1 MLIHLHV
8 KNLALIEEAEVDF
21 GPGLNILTGET
32 GAGKSILL
40 GSMQLVLGGKMS
52 REMIRENASYALVEL
67 LFQTE
72 NPALSQKLE
81 EMDISMEEGEILLSR
96 KIMDGRSVSKING
109 QTCTVGQM
117 KAVAELLLDIHGQH
131 EHQSLLDPGRQ
142 LEILDAYGKEKI
154 MPAKEKVREIY
165 GRYREVQKE
174 LGAMDLDEAQRNREI
189 SLLKFQLEEIEKAQL
204 TLGEDKELE
213 QRYRKMNNSRKIVE
227 ALQKVHACTGYDES
241 ASAGEL
247 LGQAVREVSQV
258 SSLDEELQSLE
269 SMLLDIDS
277 LLNDFNRELSSYL
290 EGLVF
295 SEEEFYLTEQRLDLI
310 NGLKAKYG
318 RTQEEI
324 AAFQEEQSKKLDKLE
339 KFEENIQI
347 LREKQNVIQ
356 EELAKASHDL
366 SEIRRQYSE
375 KLSVEIV
382 ESLKDLNFLEVDFA
396 VHFQKSSS
404 YSANGWD
411 EIEYE
416 ISTNPG
422 EPRKPFGKVVS
433 GGELSRIML
442 AVKTILADK
451 DEIETLIFDE
461 IDTGISGRT
470 AQKVSEKMAII
481 GRKHQVLCITHLP
494 QIAAMADSH
503 FEIRKE
509 TNLQETT
516 TKIRLLD
523 EESSVRELARML
535 GGAQITS
542 RVLENAHE
550 MKELARQQKNRR
562 LKK

>member
-96 KIMDGRSVSKING
+96 KIMDGRSVRKING

-117 KAVAELLLDIHGQH
+117 KAVAELLLDIHGEH

-142 LEILDAYGKEKI
+142 LEILDAYGKEKT
-154 MPAKEKVREIY
+154 MPAREKVREIY

-247 LGQAVREVSQV
+247 LGQAVREVSQ
-258 SSLDEELQSLE
+258 
-269 SMLLDIDS
+269 
-277 LLNDFNRELSSYL
+277 
-290 EGLVF
+290 
-295 SEEEFYLTEQRLDLI
+295 
-310 NGLKAKYG
+310 
-318 RTQEEI
+318 
-324 AAFQEEQSKKLDKLE
+324 
-339 KFEENIQI
+339 
-347 LREKQNVIQ
+347 
-356 EELAKASHDL
+356 
-366 SEIRRQYSE
+366 
-375 KLSVEIV
+375 
-382 ESLKDLNFLEVDFA
+382 
-396 VHFQKSSS
+396 
-404 YSANGWD
+404 
-411 EIEYE
+411 
-416 ISTNPG
+416 
-422 EPRKPFGKVVS
+422 
-433 GGELSRIML
+433 
-442 AVKTILADK
+442 
-451 DEIETLIFDE
+451 
-461 IDTGISGRT
+461 
-470 AQKVSEKMAII
+470 
-481 GRKHQVLCITHLP
+481 
-494 QIAAMADSH
+494 
-503 FEIRKE
+503 
-509 TNLQETT
+509 
-516 TKIRLLD
+516 
-523 EESSVRELARML
+523 
-535 GGAQITS
+535 
-542 RVLENAHE
+542 
-550 MKELARQQKNRR
+550 
-562 LKK
+562 

>member
-1 MLIHLHV
+1 M
-8 KNLALIEEAEVDF
+8 DF

-165 GRYREVQKE
+165 RRYREVQKE

-318 RTQEEI
+318 RTLEEI

-339 KFEENIQI
+339 KFEENIQ
-347 LREKQNVIQ
+347 
-356 EELAKASHDL
+356 
-366 SEIRRQYSE
+366 
-375 KLSVEIV
+375 
-382 ESLKDLNFLEVDFA
+382 
-396 VHFQKSSS
+396 
-404 YSANGWD
+404 
-411 EIEYE
+411 
-416 ISTNPG
+416 
-422 EPRKPFGKVVS
+422 
-433 GGELSRIML
+433 M
-442 AVKTILADK
+442 
-451 DEIETLIFDE
+451 
-461 IDTGISGRT
+461 
-470 AQKVSEKMAII
+470 
-481 GRKHQVLCITHLP
+481 
-494 QIAAMADSH
+494 
-503 FEIRKE
+503 
-509 TNLQETT
+509 
-516 TKIRLLD
+516 
-523 EESSVRELARML
+523 
-535 GGAQITS
+535 
-542 RVLENAHE
+542 
-550 MKELARQQKNRR
+550 
-562 LKK
+562 